1 VVCEFVILGQH
12 CLLKRDGVGAVMGMA
27 MVVVL
32 LTVVVLGL
40 TLVCVVVLMI
50 EAVLLIVIMGMA
62 VGQQADLHLVG
73 PAPTRCTH
81 N

>member
-1 VVCEFVILGQH
+1 VGSVV
-12 CLLKRDGVGAVMGMA
+12 AVA

-40 TLVCVVVLMI
+40 TVVPV
-50 EAVLLIVIMGMA
+50 LIVITGMA
-62 VGQQADLHLVG
+62 LAQQVDRHLVG

-81 N
+81 S